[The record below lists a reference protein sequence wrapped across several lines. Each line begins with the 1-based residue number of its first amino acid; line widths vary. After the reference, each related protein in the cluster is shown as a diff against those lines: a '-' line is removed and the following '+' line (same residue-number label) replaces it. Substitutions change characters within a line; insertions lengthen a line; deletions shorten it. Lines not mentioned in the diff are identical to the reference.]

1 MGVVLGKC
9 EELSMFD
16 GYEHGDEGK
25 QGDDLPIGSLI
36 LGLRLAS
43 FGRDRDLT

>member
-9 EELSMFD
+9 EEFSMFD

-25 QGDDLPIGSLI
+25 QGDDLPIDSLI